1 MRLAV
6 VSQCPALRAGLR
18 ALLAGEGLEVVREAA
33 ELGELVA
40 GLGDVDVAVVDPA
53 DGEAIEAG
61 PTRLVLLG
69 PAPAAE
75 GLLAAGRPWAYL
87 PREAGGEALAQA
99 VRAVAAGL
107 VAIDPALASRVLL
120 AAPTGRSPDA
130 NKVGEELTARE
141 REVLAFVA
149 AGFAN
154 KEIARKLGISEHT
167 VKFHVAAI
175 LGKLGAASRT
185 EAGYLAARRG
195 LIAL

>member
-1 MRLAV
+1 M
-6 VSQCPALRAGLR
+6 VSQYPALRAGLR
-18 ALLAGEGLEVVREAA
+18 ALLAGEGHEVVREAA
-33 ELGELVA
+33 ELGELA
-40 GLGDVDVAVVDPA
+40 AELDDVDVAVVDP
-53 DGEAIEAG
+53 GEGEPIDAG

-69 PAPAAE
+69 PAPTAE

-87 PREAGGEALAQA
+87 PREASGEALAQA

-107 VAIDPALASRVLL
+107 VAIDPALVSRVLL
-120 AAPTGRSPDA
+120 ATPTGRSPDA
-130 NKVGEELTARE
+130 SEAGEDLTARE
-141 REVLAFVA
+141 REVLALVA